1 MIPAVI
7 LAAGA
12 STRMGRPKA
21 LLPISRDGETFL
33 ARVMRT
39 MADAGSDDLVVVVGA
54 YADGVTEAIGRL
66 PILARVVE
74 NRAYARGQ
82 LSSLVTGLDLVDR
95 PGVRAVVAM
104 PVDMPL
110 VSAATVR
117 AVIAA
122 YEHAGPLVA
131 RPAHGV
137 RHGHPVIFDRRLFG
151 ELRAADFSQGVRP
164 IIGAHLDRVLDVEV
178 DDPGAF
184 EDIDTPEDYE
194 RYIGLPLD
202 I

>member
-21 LLPISRDGETFL
+21 LLPISREGETFL
-33 ARVMRT
+33 ARVLHT

-54 YADGVTEAIGRL
+54 HADGVAEAVGRL

-74 NRAYARGQ
+74 NRAFARGQ
-82 LSSLVTGLDLVDR
+82 LSSLVAGLDLVDR
-95 PGVRAVVAM
+95 PGVRAVVVM

-117 AVIAA
+117 AVIAG
-122 YEHAGPLVA
+122 YEHASPLVA
-131 RPAHGV
+131 RPTQGG
-137 RHGHPVIFDRRLFG
+137 RHGHPVIFDRRLFQ
-151 ELRAADFSQGVRP
+151 ELRAADFSQGARP
-164 IIGAHLDRVLDVEV
+164 IIAAHLDRVLDVRV

-202 I
+202 V